1 MKHALYQHW
10 QGEYKAAYGVAEY
23 YQLRGFFSPEL
34 RLAQASAS
42 LELGYLAHG
51 PELTNDLDE
60 GSLLPENQ
68 SRLHLYLARDAYRRR
83 DWTLRDEHSGVLK
96 FSGKADYLM
105 ASLYQILAED
115 LMASERPKNL
125 NALEQDQYELLLEE
139 QAYPFEEQPIG
150 VHHFLTRARK

>member
-10 QGEYKAAYGVAEY
+10 QSEYKAAYGVAEY

-42 LELGYLAHG
+42 LELG
-51 PELTNDLDE
+51 
-60 GSLLPENQ
+60 
-68 SRLHLYLARDAYRRR
+68 YLARDAYRRR